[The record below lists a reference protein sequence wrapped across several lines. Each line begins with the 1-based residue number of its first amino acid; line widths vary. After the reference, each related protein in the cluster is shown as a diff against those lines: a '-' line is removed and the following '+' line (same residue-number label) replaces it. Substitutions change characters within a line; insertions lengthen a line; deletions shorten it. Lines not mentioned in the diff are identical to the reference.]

1 MEASMKKTCIAL
13 PVLAIV
19 VLAGIGSSNAQAPAD
34 KVVRLDAALDALIS
48 VDAKIEK
55 VASGFGFTEGPVW
68 VQRGREGYLLFT
80 DIPGNKV
87 HKMTSDG
94 KVSIYEDKRLNGPN
108 DVVVKKDGTIYFSD
122 TFGGLRNRADDPNK
136 GLERNGFF
144 MLRNGKL
151 SMVVSD
157 MKTVNGLALSPDE
170 KYLYVNGG
178 GDNYIRRYEIQLD
191 GTLANPKLIIDLSI
205 DKTPGATDGTR
216 VDSKG
221 NIWTTGPGG
230 VWIISPEGKHLG
242 SILMTERPANLGF
255 GDADLKTL
263 YLTAR
268 SSVYKVRVNTPGV
281 PCPACSKSAGTH

>member
-1 MEASMKKTCIAL
+1 VEKDGKRTIL
-13 PVLAIV
+13 
-19 VLAGIGSSNAQAPAD
+19 AD
-34 KVVRLDAALDALIS
+34 KY
-48 VDAKIEK
+48 
-55 VASGFGFTEGPVW
+55 EG
-68 VQRGREGYLLFT
+68 
-80 DIPGNKV
+80 
-87 HKMTSDG
+87 
-94 KVSIYEDKRLNGPN
+94 KRLNGPN
-108 DVVVKKDGTIYFSD
+108 DVVVKRDGTIYFSD

-157 MKTVNGLALSPDE
+157 MKTVNGLVLSPDE

-178 GDNYIRRYEIQLD
+178 GENYIRRYDIQPD
-191 GTLANPKLIIDLSI
+191 GTLANPKLIIDLSS
-205 DKTPGATDGTR
+205 DKTPGVTDGTK

-255 GDADLKTL
+255 GDADLKSL

-268 SSVYKVRVNTPGV
+268 TSIYKVRVNTPGV
-281 PCPACSKSAGTH
+281 PCPACSRSAGTN

>member
-1 MEASMKKTCIAL
+1 MMSWSRT
-13 PVLAIV
+13 
-19 VLAGIGSSNAQAPAD
+19 
-34 KVVRLDAALDALIS
+34 
-48 VDAKIEK
+48 
-55 VASGFGFTEGPVW
+55 
-68 VQRGREGYLLFT
+68 
-80 DIPGNKV
+80 
-87 HKMTSDG
+87 
-94 KVSIYEDKRLNGPN
+94 
-108 DVVVKKDGTIYFSD
+108 
-122 TFGGLRNRADDPNK
+122 
-136 GLERNGFF
+136 
-144 MLRNGKL
+144 
-151 SMVVSD
+151 
-157 MKTVNGLALSPDE
+157 PDE

-178 GDNYIRRYEIQLD
+178 GDNYIRRYDIQPD
-191 GTLANPKLIIDLSI
+191 GTLANPKLIIDLSV